1 MIHEKHNGFT
11 LIELLIVIAIVAI
24 LAGIVLIAVNP
35 GRQLAQARNT
45 ERWAEVNAILS
56 AVNQFE
62 IDYGVL
68 PDCAT
73 TTVSDIGTGD
83 CDLGATDLLLGAGF
97 SGEQALVPGFIAGIP
112 AGPDA
117 ACSVSDTCYNI
128 ATTATDPARVTISA
142 PNAELGVLIS
152 VTR

>member
-1 MIHEKHNGFT
+1 MKEEGFT
-11 LIELLIVIAIVAI
+11 LIELLIVIAIVSI
-24 LAGIVLIAVNP
+24 LSGVVLIAVNP
-35 GRQLAQARNT
+35 GRQLAQARNS

-62 IDYGVL
+62 VDYGAL

-83 CDLGATDLLLGAGF
+83 CDLGATDLLTVPAGD
-97 SGEQALVPGFIAGIP
+97 QAMVPGFIAEIP
-112 AGPDA
+112 AGPDT

-128 ATTATDPARVTISA
+128 ATTAADPARVTISA

>member
-1 MIHEKHNGFT
+1 MIHKKHNGFT

-45 ERWAEVNAILS
+45 ERWAEVNAVLS

-62 IDYGVL
+62 IDYGAL

-83 CDLGATDLLLGAGF
+83 CDLGATDLLTGVTDN
-97 SGEQALVPGFIAGIP
+97 QALVPGFIAGIP
-112 AGPDA
+112 VGPDA
-117 ACSVSDTCYNI
+117 TCSASDTCYNI
-128 ATTATDPARVTISA
+128 ATTAADPARVTISA
-142 PNAELGVLIS
+142 PNSELGVLIS